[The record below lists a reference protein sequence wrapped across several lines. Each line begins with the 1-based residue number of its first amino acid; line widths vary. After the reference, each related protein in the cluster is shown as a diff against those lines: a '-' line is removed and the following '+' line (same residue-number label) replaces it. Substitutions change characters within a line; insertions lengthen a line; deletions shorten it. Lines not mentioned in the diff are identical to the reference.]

1 MTEENRGNTGFGS
14 GVPELL
20 ILKLLQERE
29 MYGYEI
35 VQAIAGAT
43 ANIVTPGEGV
53 IYPLLHGLEK
63 NGDLRAQSRP
73 AGGRTRIYYTL
84 TSKGVRRLFDL
95 TDSWTALNTAIQ
107 QVLKGPAH
115 AV

>member
-1 MTEENRGNTGFGS
+1 MENRRSFGFLTGL
-14 GVPELL
+14 PELL
-20 ILKLLQERE
+20 ILRLLQERE

-35 VQAIAGAT
+35 VQAIARAT
-43 ANIVTPGEGV
+43 GQAITPGEGV

-63 NGDLRAQSRP
+63 EGALKAQSRP
-73 AGGRTRIYYTL
+73 VGGRTRIYYAL

-95 TDSWTALNTAIQ
+95 TDEWTKVNRAVGLVIRGA
-107 QVLKGPAH
+107 AH

>member
-1 MTEENRGNTGFGS
+1 MSQENRGNAGFGA

-35 VQAIAGAT
+35 VQAIAQAT
-43 ANIVTPGEGV
+43 GQTVTPGEGV
-53 IYPLLHGLEK
+53 IYPLLHALEK
-63 NGDLRAQSRP
+63 DGALKAQPRP
-73 AGGRTRIYYTL
+73 VGGRTRIYYAL
-84 TSKGVRRLFDL
+84 TSKGVRKLFEL
-95 TDSWTALNTAIQ
+95 TDEWTRVNRAVG
-107 QVLKGPAH
+107 QVIRGAAH